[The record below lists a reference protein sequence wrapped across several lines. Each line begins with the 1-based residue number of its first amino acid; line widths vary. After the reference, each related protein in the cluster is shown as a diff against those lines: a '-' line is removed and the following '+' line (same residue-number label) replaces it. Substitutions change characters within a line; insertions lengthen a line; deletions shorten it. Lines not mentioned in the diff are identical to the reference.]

1 MNQESNLATPTIR
14 KPGRTQILFQTAL
27 VSGVDQIF
35 KGDVII
41 KKLSKY
47 QYKITFSKVYGD
59 RFFLYQ
65 VFDNNKNNINDQR
78 FAAYIPIKNLENVY
92 KNINYRNTIVN
103 KPLFTPTTIMELPD
117 FRQFAFVINNVY
129 FNSHKRL
136 VFMASTKEINIQNIS
151 SKKLTQVPSGKFKHV
166 RFDVDDN
173 RPDTLLSDEWS
184 GFENLCKEDPNIM
197 LEKSDETGSFPVCNP
212 NLPSMPQE
220 CNGVT
225 FRAYYEDTQ
234 KISSCAQAIKELSLP
249 EGFSRSINFSSM
261 DEYLS
266 YAVLK
271 PWVCC

>member
-1 MNQESNLATPTIR
+1 MNQESNLAIPPIR

-27 VSGVDQIF
+27 GSGVDQIL

-78 FAAYIPIKNLENVY
+78 FAAYIPIKNIENAY
-92 KNINYRNTIVN
+92 KNINYRNTIFN
-103 KPLFTPTTIMELPD
+103 KLLFTPTTIMELPD
-117 FRQFAFVINNVY
+117 FRQFAFVINNLY

-151 SKKLTQVPSGKFKHV
+151 SKKLIQIPSGKFKHV
-166 RFDVDDN
+166 RFDVDDAAGEL
-173 RPDTLLSDEWS
+173 LLSNVWS
-184 GFENLCKEDPNIM
+184 QIDNLCKKDPNKM
-197 LEKSDETGSFPVCNP
+197 LEKLDGTGSFPVCNP
-212 NLPSMPQE
+212 PPCPLA

-225 FRAYYEDTQ
+225 MREYIEDKQ
-234 KISSCAQAIKELSLP
+234 KNTPCAQAIKELSLP
-249 EGFSRSINFSSM
+249 EGFSRLINLSSISEYSSYM
-261 DEYLS
+261 
-266 YAVLK
+266 VLA
-271 PWVCC
+271 PCGSPC